1 MSFSFGFSGDDI
13 DDDVEGEDQD
23 ALAKEM
29 STHTISDGEHL
40 SVPVFQPKRHS
51 LEELVSFYSSLIVD
65 LENKSSIPVFI
76 RPASCVL
83 LHVFFL
89 TAL

>member
-13 DDDVEGEDQD
+13 DDDVEAEDQD
-23 ALAKEM
+23 ALAKGM

-40 SVPVFQPKRHS
+40 SVPVLQPKRHS
-51 LEELVSFYSSLIVD
+51 LEELVSFYSSLSVD
-65 LENKSSIPVFI
+65 LEDKSSIPVFI
-76 RPASCVL
+76 RPALCVL